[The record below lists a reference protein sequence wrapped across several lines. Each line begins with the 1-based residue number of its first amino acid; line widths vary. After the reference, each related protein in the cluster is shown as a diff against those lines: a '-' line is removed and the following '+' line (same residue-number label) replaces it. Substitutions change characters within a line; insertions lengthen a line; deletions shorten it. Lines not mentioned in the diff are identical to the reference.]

1 LKPLSIYIHI
11 PFCKQKCLYCDFL
24 SFSHAQ
30 EIWSVYIEALQ
41 QELVQKSAQLQE
53 YTIQSIF
60 FGGGTPSLLPT
71 ALLQPIFSAL
81 YHHYTISPSCEITL
95 ESNPG
100 TLDSSFLKDIRQLGV
115 NRLSIGVQAW
125 QNHLLKKIG
134 RIHTIEQFLE
144 NYYAARNVGFDNI
157 NLDLMFALPEQ
168 SLSHWEETLNHIVSL
183 QPEHISAYSLI
194 VEPDTPLYELYHQK
208 KMIFPDD
215 TLDREMYHLANDIL
229 SHHGYHR
236 YEISNFAQKGNESY
250 HNQVYWKTQE
260 YIGFGLGAHSY
271 LNGTRFHNTC
281 TIKTYLDSIHD
292 FSLQIEEIE
301 PLTKT
306 QQYEEFMFM
315 GLRMTEGVSEKEFW
329 NRFQLQMQDVY
340 GDTLKKLIS
349 QHLLQKHGDSY
360 SLTLRGIDVSNYVF
374 EKFI

>member
-1 LKPLSIYIHI
+1 MKPLSIYIHI
-11 PFCKQKCLYCDFL
+11 PFCRQKCLYCDFL
-24 SFSHAQ
+24 SFSNAQ
-30 EIWSVYIEALQ
+30 ELWSVYSKALQ
-41 QELVQKSAQLQE
+41 QELIQKSVQLQE

-60 FGGGTPSLLPT
+60 FGGGTPSLLPIS
-71 ALLQPIFSAL
+71 LLQPIFSAL
-81 YHHYTISPSCEITL
+81 HHHYTISPSCEITL

-100 TLDSSFLKDIRQLGV
+100 TLDSSFLKDLRQLGV

-134 RIHTIEQFLE
+134 RIHTIEQFVE
-144 NYYAARNVGFDNI
+144 NYHAARSVGFDNI

-168 SLSHWEETLNHIVSL
+168 SLVHWEETLKHIISL

-194 VEPDTPLYELYHQK
+194 VEPNTPLYELYHQK
-208 KMIFPDD
+208 KMFFPND
-215 TLDREMYHLANDIL
+215 TLDREMYRLANDIL

-236 YEISNFAQKGNESY
+236 YEISNFAQKGKESY

-260 YIGFGLGAHSY
+260 YMGFGLGAHSY

-281 TIKTYLDSIHD
+281 TMKTYLDAIDD

-301 PLTKT
+301 HLTKT

-349 QHLLQKHGDSY
+349 QQLLQKHEDSY
-360 SLTLRGIDVSNYVF
+360 FLTLHGIDVSNYVF
-374 EKFI
+374 EKFL